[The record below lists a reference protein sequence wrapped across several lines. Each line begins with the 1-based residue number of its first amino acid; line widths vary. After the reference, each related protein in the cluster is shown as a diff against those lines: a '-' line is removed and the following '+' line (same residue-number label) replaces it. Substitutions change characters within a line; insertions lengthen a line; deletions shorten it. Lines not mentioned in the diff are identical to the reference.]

1 MISDPNRV
9 TIVGAG
15 ILGGQ
20 IARHSAFKGKD
31 LSAHGMYADVNRAD
45 VAATDENI
53 AKTRKR

>member
-9 TIVGAG
+9 TAIGAG

-45 VAATDENI
+45 ENI